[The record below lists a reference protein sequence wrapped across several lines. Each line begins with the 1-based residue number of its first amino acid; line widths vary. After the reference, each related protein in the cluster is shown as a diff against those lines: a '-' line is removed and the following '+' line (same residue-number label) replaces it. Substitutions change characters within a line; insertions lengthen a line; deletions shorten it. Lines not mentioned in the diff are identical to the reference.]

1 MSEYMSILIVVCP
14 MVFLAGFVDSIAGG
28 GGLISLPAY
37 IFAGL
42 PIHMAYGT
50 NKFASCLGTV
60 VSTAKFLKS
69 GHINVKPALISSGG
83 ALIGSWLGAQLVLM
97 LDEKYL
103 QYCLIFILPLVAVFL
118 LLNRKFGSEDNV
130 REVPTSTMYPFA
142 FLIGLTVGAYDGFFG
157 PGAGTFYVL
166 GFTAF
171 LGFNLITS
179 SGNAKMVNLAS
190 NLAALL
196 VYIPGG
202 KVMYAVAIPAAIC
215 SIAGNFIGSHLAIKN
230 GAKFIKPIIVVVI
243 FLLFAKV
250 ISGLF

>member
-1 MSEYMSILIVVCP
+1 MSTLLIVCP

-42 PIHMAYGT
+42 PTHMAYGT

-60 VSTAKFLKS
+60 VSTGKYLKS
-69 GHINVKPALISSGG
+69 GNITIKPALISSAG
-83 ALIGSWLGAQLVLM
+83 ALIGSWLGAKLVLM

-103 QYCLIFILPLVAVFL
+103 QYCLIFILPVVAIFL
-118 LLNRKFGSEDNV
+118 LVNRKFGSESDV
-130 REVPTSTMYPFA
+130 REVPPSRMYPLA
-142 FLIGLTVGAYDGFFG
+142 FLIGLAVGAYDGFFG

-166 GFTAF
+166 GFTAL

-190 NLAALL
+190 NFAALL

-202 KVMYAVAIPAAIC
+202 KVMYTVAIPAAIC
-215 SIAGNFIGSHLAIKN
+215 SIAGNYIGSQLAIKN
-230 GAKFIKPIIVVVI
+230 GTKFIRPIIVVVI

-250 ISGLF
+250 ISGMF